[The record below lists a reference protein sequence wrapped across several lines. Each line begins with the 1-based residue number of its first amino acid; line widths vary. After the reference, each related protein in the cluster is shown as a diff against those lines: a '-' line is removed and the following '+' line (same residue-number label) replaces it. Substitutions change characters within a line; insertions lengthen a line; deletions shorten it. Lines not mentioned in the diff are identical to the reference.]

1 MTIITATILD
11 NAVRTQYEAAYIEGA
26 MRARLYD
33 QLASPIGSN
42 MAELGKGS
50 SVTVNFLSTLAPS
63 DQTISTSADIT
74 PQVLRDATA
83 TLTPTSRANAIQVA
97 EVLELQA
104 YTDLT
109 AKWMQ
114 RIGQNMMESID
125 QLACDAALGGSLVK
139 RAVARASLDAGT
151 AGHRLSRA
159 AFGAAENILMT
170 MGVPAFMDGATKK
183 YLAVMHPW
191 AYYDLLADTVV
202 LAVGEYQDKR
212 IVLNNELGE
221 LGRFKLIVSPWAKVF
236 YGAGV
241 DNGTAVGTTLSA
253 AASALSTTVE
263 VAASTNIAAG
273 QRIAIG
279 TEETAG
285 TFYDDNETVIVA
297 SISSTTVTIVGSGEN
312 GGLKYDHAAGVAF
325 RNADNVIPVA
335 FGGPE
340 SMAKV
345 YATEVGEWGQVV
357 GPKRDGLVD
366 QWMTL
371 GWKYYGG
378 YGIVAQ
384 NRIVRGEY
392 STALD
397 A

>member
-33 QLASPIGSN
+33 QLASPVGAN

-50 SVTVNFLSTLAPS
+50 TVTVNFLSQLSPS

-74 PQVLRDATA
+74 PAVVRDATA
-83 TLTPTSRANAIQVA
+83 TLTPTSRANAIQIA
-97 EVLELQA
+97 EVLNLQA

-114 RIGQNMMESID
+114 LIGQNMMESID
-125 QLACDAALGGSLVK
+125 NLAMDAAIACGLTKS
-139 RAVARASLDAGT
+139 AAARASLDAGT
-151 AGHRLSRA
+151 AGHRLGRST
-159 AFGAAENILMT
+159 FTNAEIMLQGL
-170 MGVPAFMDGATKK
+170 GVPGYVDGGVGK
-183 YLAVMHPW
+183 YLAIFHPW
-191 AYYDLLADTVV
+191 AYADLLADSVV

-221 LGRFKLIVSPWAKVF
+221 LGRFKLIVSPWAKVL
-236 YGAGV
+236 YGAGA
-241 DNGTAVGTTLSA
+241 DNGTNIATTLSA
-253 AASALSTTVE
+253 AASALDTTVT
-263 VAASTNIAAG
+263 VTSGTNIAAG
-273 QRIAIG
+273 MRIAIG

-285 TFYDDNETVIVA
+285 TFYDNNESVYVK
-297 SISSTTVTIVGSGEN
+297 SVNSTTITIIGSGEN
-312 GGLKYDHAAGVAF
+312 GGLKYDHASGVAF
-325 RNADNVIPVA
+325 RNADNVIPVI

-340 SMAKV
+340 SLAKV
-345 YATEVGEWGQVV
+345 YATEIGEYGQVV

-366 QWMTL
+366 QWETL

-378 YGIVAQ
+378 YGVISD
-384 NRIVRGEY
+384 NRLLRSEV
-392 STALD
+392 STSLD

>member
-1 MTIITATILD
+1 MTIITASILD

-33 QLASPIGSN
+33 QLASPVGAN

-50 SVTVNFLSTLAPS
+50 TVTVNFLSQLSPS

-74 PQVLRDATA
+74 PAVVRDATA
-83 TLTPTSRANAIQVA
+83 TLTPTSRANAIQIA
-97 EVLELQA
+97 EVLNLQA

-125 QLACDAALGGSLVK
+125 NLAMDAAIACGLTKS
-139 RAVARASLDAGT
+139 AAARASLDAGT
-151 AGHRLSRA
+151 AGHRLGRS
-159 AFGAAENILMT
+159 AFTNAEIMLQGL
-170 MGVPAFMDGATKK
+170 GVPGYVDGGVGK
-183 YLAVMHPW
+183 YLAIFHPW
-191 AYYDLLADTVV
+191 AYADLLADSVV

-221 LGRFKLIVSPWAKVF
+221 LGRFKLIVSPWAKVL
-236 YGAGV
+236 YGAGA
-241 DNGTAVGTTLSA
+241 DNGTNIATTLSA
-253 AASALSTTVE
+253 AASALDTTVT
-263 VAASTNIAAG
+263 VTSGTNIAAG
-273 QRIAIG
+273 MRIAIG

-285 TFYDDNETVIVA
+285 TFYDNNESVYVK
-297 SISSTTVTIVGSGEN
+297 SVNSTTITIIGSGEN
-312 GGLKYDHAAGVAF
+312 GGLKYDHASGVAF
-325 RNADNVIPVA
+325 RNADNVIPVI

-340 SMAKV
+340 SLAKV
-345 YATEVGEWGQVV
+345 YATEIGEYGQVV

-366 QWMTL
+366 QWETL

-378 YGIVAQ
+378 YGVISD
-384 NRIVRGEY
+384 NRLLRSEV
-392 STALD
+392 STSLD